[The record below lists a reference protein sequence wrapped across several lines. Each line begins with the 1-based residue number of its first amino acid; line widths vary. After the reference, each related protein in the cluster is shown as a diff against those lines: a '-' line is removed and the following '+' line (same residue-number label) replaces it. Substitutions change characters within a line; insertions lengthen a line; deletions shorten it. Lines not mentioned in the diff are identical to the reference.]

1 MGKFFK
7 NAGVRAE
14 VYKTIK
20 KARNMIANVRTEK
33 EAKKVYAKLQ
43 GFMREGKKL
52 EKKYGKDA
60 VRKAEKTFTVEGRG
74 KSHRKVQDIVQK
86 AMGKGRG
93 QGTKTHKKMKEA
105 VKKVKGNSKILQE
118 RMEQIKKVMADL
130 K

>member
-7 NAGVRAE
+7 NAGVKAE

-20 KARNMIANVRTEK
+20 KARNLIANVRTEK

-43 GFMREGKKL
+43 RFMREGKKL

-60 VRKAEKTFTVEGRG
+60 VRKAEKSFTVEGRG

-86 AMGKGRG
+86 ALGKGRG
-93 QGTKTHKKMKEA
+93 QGTKTHKKMKES
-105 VKKVKGNSKILQE
+105 VKKLKDNSKILRE
-118 RMEQIKKVMADL
+118 RVEQLKKVMADL
-130 K
+130 

>member
-7 NAGVRAE
+7 NAGVKAE

-20 KARNMIANVRTEK
+20 KARNLIANVRTEK

-43 GFMREGKKL
+43 RFMREGKKL

-60 VRKAEKTFTVEGRG
+60 VRKAEKSFTVEGRG

-86 AMGKGRG
+86 ALGKGRG
-93 QGTKTHKKMKEA
+93 QGTKSHKRLKES
-105 VKKVKGNSKILQE
+105 VKKLKDNSKILQD
-118 RMEQIKKVMADL
+118 RINQIKKVMGE
-130 K
+130 

>member
-7 NAGVRAE
+7 NAGVKAE

-20 KARNMIANVRTEK
+20 KARNLIANVRTEK

-43 GFMREGKKL
+43 RFMREGKKL

-60 VRKAEKTFTVEGRG
+60 VRKAEKSFTVEGRG

-86 AMGKGRG
+86 ALGKGRG
-93 QGTKTHKKMKEA
+93 QGTKTHKKMKES
-105 VKKVKGNSKILQE
+105 VKKLKDNSKILQD
-118 RMEQIKKVMADL
+118 RINQIKKVMGE
-130 K
+130 

>member
-7 NAGVRAE
+7 NAGVKAE
-14 VYKTIK
+14 VYKKIK

-43 GFMREGKKL
+43 GFIREGKKL

-60 VRKAEKTFTVEGRG
+60 VRKAEKSFTVEGRG

-86 AMGKGRG
+86 ALGKGRG
-93 QGTKTHKKMKEA
+93 QGTKSHKRLKES
-105 VKKVKGNSKILQE
+105 VKKLKDNSKILQD
-118 RMEQIKKVMADL
+118 RINQIKKVMGE
-130 K
+130 

>member
-14 VYKTIK
+14 VYKKIK
-20 KARNMIANVRTEK
+20 QARNMIDGVRTEK
-33 EAKKVYAKLQ
+33 DAKKVYAKLQ
-43 GFMREGKKL
+43 GFIREGKKL

-86 AMGKGRG
+86 ALGKGRG
-93 QGTKTHKKMKEA
+93 QGTKSHKRLKES
-105 VKKVKGNSKILQE
+105 VKKLKDNSKILQD
-118 RMEQIKKVMADL
+118 RINQIKKVMGE
-130 K
+130 